1 MKKIIL
7 KLIFT
12 TVSLFAFE
20 VNTHQAITRCAVTKE
35 CSNSGGIS
43 NLENFVKHTE
53 LNTEEPIYQDEIF
66 EKYHERYIDYVQKEG
81 TGFEDWN
88 ITITPNYHGMI
99 EAGVVLED
107 SIYHNAMDGMLV
119 PSQLHAGDGRF
130 NNHFYAAQFNS
141 RAYCRLY
148 SSVAST
154 LVLRRFGVVAG
165 NLADYMKTEKTLCL
179 GLKQRTD
186 NIDWVFNKNVNL
198 GEGRVNDYGVEDSF
212 EYFRKSFEGDKIER
226 RKYQAKF
233 FATLGFMSHML
244 QDLHSP
250 AHVRDGA
257 HALGDYLEIYGRYN
271 KGFNLKDGNFNP
283 ANEAE
288 IVSAIRDFN
297 MNDYLNGM
305 GFKSLE
311 DFYYKEASW
320 VSNNFFSEEHNSFET
335 GNTQTGEGIE
345 INNKMDRDT
354 IFDLYNDHLDNDET
368 HEEEASDQWNYIKTN
383 GKVGEVYGPIKEG
396 HDTVAF
402 VEKGWFFT
410 SEHMIVPVEY
420 TYERNA
426 LGEII
431 GLKPVNNDYNKNANM
446 TALKDTAV
454 NVIPRAIASTQS
466 MINFFFRAQI
476 AASPIYGRRIYIF
489 NDSNVST
496 LPSPEFATLKEG
508 GKFYIYYMNDDNISK
523 PIRMD
528 GNGENIPYI
537 LANDL
542 VVDSYTS
549 FDLGDVFDIEK
560 KIDGETRWIVVF
572 DGNIGEDTGGSDKYE
587 YGMRGVTADIARDR
601 FERNDINNTVI
612 DNVNNIEWQ
621 DESETLVDSWYA
633 ANRYCNN
640 LVFAGYDNWGL
651 PTQGDLLSI
660 IKPRSNPYIYK
671 KYFKHLGAVGY
682 WSSNFHDNYPN
693 ANTASGINY
702 GTGRSFE
709 FDINTHMNVR
719 CVRMTN

>member
-12 TVSLFAFE
+12 TVGLLAFE

-53 LNTEEPIYQDEIF
+53 LKTTEPIYKNEIF
-66 EKYHERYIDYVQKEG
+66 EKYHEKYIKYVQKDK

-88 ITITPNYHGMI
+88 ISINANYHGMI

-107 SIYHNAMDGMLV
+107 SVYHNNLF
-119 PSQLHAGDGRF
+119 SGDGRF
-130 NNHFYAAQFNS
+130 NNHFYAVQFNS

-148 SSVAST
+148 SLTIPGLISKM
-154 LVLRRFGVVAG
+154 FGIDGG
-165 NLADYMKTEKTLCL
+165 NLADYMQTKKTLCL
-179 GLKQRTD
+179 GFGQRTD
-186 NIDWVFNKNVNL
+186 NIDWVFNKNVIL

-212 EYFRKSFEGDKIER
+212 EYFRKSFEGDEIER

-257 HALGDYLEIYGRYN
+257 HAFGDYLEIYGRYN

-283 ANEAE
+283 ANEPE

-297 MNDYLNGM
+297 MNNYLNGM

-320 VSNNFFSEEHNSFET
+320 VSNNFFSEEHNVDEEA
-335 GNTQTGEGIE
+335 NTQTGLGIN
-345 INNKMDRDT
+345 INNKRDRDT
-354 IFDLYNDHLDNDET
+354 IFDLYNNHLDEDET
-368 HEEEASDQWNYIKTN
+368 HEEDASDQWNYIKTN
-383 GKVGEVYGPIKEG
+383 GNASGIYGPIKDS
-396 HDTVAF
+396 HNTVGF
-402 VEKGWFFT
+402 IEKGWFFRA
-410 SEHMIVPVEY
+410 EHIIVPVEY
-420 TYERNA
+420 TYDRNA

-446 TALKDTAV
+446 TALKDTAI

-466 MINFFFRAQI
+466 MINFFFRGQI
-476 AASPIYGRRIYIF
+476 VASSIYGRRIYIR
-489 NDSNVST
+489 NDSNITNTISKDLLTFKAGAKIYV
-496 LPSPEFATLKEG
+496 
-508 GKFYIYYMNDDNISK
+508 YYMNDDNITHSIRKDDEGK
-523 PIRMD
+523 PK
-528 GNGENIPYI
+528 PY
-537 LANDL
+537 LLTTDL
-542 VVDSYTS
+542 PVHSQTS
-549 FDLGDVFDIEK
+549 FDLNKDTDIDRFNGK
-560 KIDGETRWIVVF
+560 HIDGETRWLVVY
-572 DGNIGEDTGGSDKYE
+572 DGDIGEDLGGSNKYE
-587 YGMRGVTADIARDR
+587 YKMRAVTADFAKDR

-612 DNVNNIEWQ
+612 DNVNNTEWQ

-633 ANRYCNN
+633 ANRYCNH
-640 LVFAGYDNWGL
+640 LVFAGYDDWGL
-651 PTQGDLLSI
+651 PTQRDLLSI

-693 ANTASGINY
+693 ANTASGISY
-702 GTGRSFE
+702 GSGRAFE
-709 FDINTHMNVR
+709 FDINTHMNIR
-719 CVRMTN
+719 CIRRIN